1 MTSAWRVKKILESTY
16 EQIHLQPF
24 LWIDDDK
31 DDKLFFGMVDRRE
44 AFILI
49 SSRDHCQRSSPP
61 RISNSPQAG
70 FEPAQNMISGFVEW
84 NCAVVITTT
93 PRYHIFYLN
102 KNWNYVF
109 SLFLYCTS
117 VIQKTQ
123 ERMLH
128 KWGFIVFCSKK
139 KFLYNKQNQT
149 GLILFTIQKY
159 FLSKKVIF
167 FHISKIFFTC

>member
-1 MTSAWRVKKILESTY
+1 MTSAWRVKKILESTC

-24 LWIDDDK
+24 LWIDDDE

-61 RISNSPQAG
+61 RISNTPQAG

-93 PRYHIFYLN
+93 PRRHIFYLN

-109 SLFLYCTS
+109 SLFLHCTS

-139 KFLYNKQNQT
+139 NFCIINKIKLVWFYLLYRND
-149 GLILFTIQKY
+149 

-167 FHISKIFFTC
+167 LHISKIFFTC